1 MLPHI
6 FTSLVPEAPLV
17 SPYPQS
23 RGLSEQS
30 CGSCL
35 QHLFKVG
42 GGRERRESRASSSL
56 QLELT
61 KASCRHSSP
70 HFSQWPPWSRMCG
83 CKVSV
88 AHSSSGGREEAVHDG
103 GDARWFLNHS
113 GRLSFREGK
122 QNRNRECFLLATS
135 AAGSSRC
142 RPFGFLALSMD
153 KTTFQNC
160 LALGSSPT

>member
-1 MLPHI
+1 MGPSRPHHTVRSPSAI
-6 FTSLVPEAPLV
+6 LKLNYDAASHFHLSRPEAPLV

-135 AAGSSRC
+135 AQEAAGAGPLVS
-142 RPFGFLALSMD
+142 
-153 KTTFQNC
+153 
-160 LALGSSPT
+160 